1 MVLGERKAKPKRK
14 NKMNLEDMKKLAEG
28 RGVKTVRMFDDKESA
43 EIRKHYD
50 ICAAIRSLM
59 RDQSV
64 DAGFEREIDAEI
76 NRRDKNAP
84 SSAFGIRVPYAAL
97 SGARTLGVSDAEGIE
112 GSGAALVSTDHRP
125 DLFISPLEAKCI
137 LAKSG
142 ALILDGLVGDI
153 SIPKS
158 SGVEAYWVATEGAPV
173 EDAEPEF
180 TSVKGTPHTLGA
192 KCDLT
197 RKLVLQS
204 SPSAK
209 KIITDSIMSAVSRGV
224 DKAGLAG
231 TGTSGQPLG
240 LLNTNGKKVISGITK
255 GAPTKKNIEDFIAAL
270 DDENVDADKLRFLC
284 PAAVKGCLASTL
296 DYTPIKNADEEI
308 VAAASAARYLYEKGL
323 CNDIPLTFSNLCPAK
338 KLILGDWSQ
347 MMICGWGDSLSLT
360 VDPYSLSTSGGVRVV
375 VMKDVDILIR
385 HAEAFAVG
393 DILA

>member
-1 MVLGERKAKPKRK
+1 
-14 NKMNLEDMKKLAEG
+14 MNLEDMKKLAEG
-28 RGVKTVRMFDDKESA
+28 RGLKTARMFDEKESA

-50 ICAAIRSLM
+50 ITRAIRSLM
-59 RDQSV
+59 RDVNV
-64 DAGFEREIDAEI
+64 DAGFELEIDNEI
-76 NRRDKNAP
+76 GRRNKNIIVPA
-84 SSAFGIRVPYAAL
+84 GLRVPYAAL
-97 SGARTLGVSDAEGIE
+97 SGARTLGVSDAQGID

-125 DLFISPLEAKCI
+125 DLFISPLEAKTI

-158 SGVEAYWVATEGAPV
+158 GSVEAYWVAAENQPAD
-173 EDAEPEF
+173 DAEAEF
-180 TSVKGTPHTLGA
+180 TSVKGSPHTLGA

-204 SPSAK
+204 SPDARD
-209 KIITDSIMSAVSRGV
+209 IITNLIISAVSRGV

-231 TGTSGQPLG
+231 TGTNGQPLG
-240 LLNTNGKKVISGITK
+240 LLNTEGVNVITGITK
-255 GAPTKKNIEDFIAAL
+255 GAPTKKNIEDFISAL

-284 PAAVKGCLASTL
+284 PAAVKGCLGSTL

-323 CNDIPLTFSNLCPAK
+323 CDDIPLTFSNLCPAK
-338 KLILGDWSQ
+338 KLILGDWSE
-347 MMICGWGDSLSLT
+347 MMICGWGDALSLT

-375 VMKDVDILIR
+375 VLKDVDILIR
-385 HAEAFAVG
+385 HPEAFAVG

>member
-1 MVLGERKAKPKRK
+1 MTHE
-14 NKMNLEDMKKLAEG
+14 EMKKLAES
-28 RGVKTVRMFDDKESA
+28 RGVKTTRMFDEKESA

-50 ICAAIRSLM
+50 ITRAIRSLM
-59 RDQSV
+59 RDVNV
-64 DAGFEREIDAEI
+64 DAGFELEIDNEI
-76 NRRDKNAP
+76 GRRNKNIIVPA
-84 SSAFGIRVPYAAL
+84 GLRVPYAAL
-97 SGARTLGVSDAEGIE
+97 SGARTLGVSDAQGID

-125 DLFISPLEAKCI
+125 DLFISPLEAKTI

-158 SGVEAYWVATEGAPV
+158 GSVEAYWVAAENQPV
-173 EDAEPEF
+173 DDAEAEF
-180 TSVKGTPHTLGA
+180 TSVKGSPHTLGA

-204 SPSAK
+204 SPDARD
-209 KIITDSIMSAVSRGV
+209 IITNLIISAVSRGV

-240 LLNTNGKKVISGITK
+240 LLNTDGVNVITGITK
-255 GAPTKKNIEDFIAAL
+255 GAPTKKNIEDFISAL

-284 PAAVKGCLASTL
+284 PAAVKGCLGSTL

-323 CNDIPLTFSNLCPAK
+323 CDDIPLTFSNICPAK
-338 KLILGDWSQ
+338 KLILGDWSE
-347 MMICGWGDSLSLT
+347 MMICGWGDALSLT

-375 VMKDVDILIR
+375 VLKDVDILIR

>member
-1 MVLGERKAKPKRK
+1 MTHE
-14 NKMNLEDMKKLAEG
+14 EMKKLAEG
-28 RGVKTVRMFDDKESA
+28 RGVKTTRMFDEKESA

-50 ICAAIRSLM
+50 ITRAIRSLM
-59 RDQSV
+59 RDVNV
-64 DAGFEREIDAEI
+64 DAGFELEIDNEI
-76 NRRDKNAP
+76 GRRNKNIIVPA
-84 SSAFGIRVPYAAL
+84 GLRVPYAAL
-97 SGARTLGVSDAEGIE
+97 SGARTLGVSDAQGID

-125 DLFISPLEAKCI
+125 DLFISPLEAKTI

-158 SGVEAYWVATEGAPV
+158 GSVEAYWVAAENQPAD
-173 EDAEPEF
+173 DADAEF
-180 TSVKGTPHTLGA
+180 TSVKGSPHTLGA

-204 SPSAK
+204 SPDARD
-209 KIITDSIMSAVSRGV
+209 IITNLIISAVSRGV

-231 TGTSGQPLG
+231 TGTNGQPLG
-240 LLNTNGKKVISGITK
+240 LLNTEDVNVITGITK
-255 GAPTKKNIEDFIAAL
+255 GAPTKKNIEDFISAL

-284 PAAVKGCLASTL
+284 PAAVKGCLGSTL

-323 CNDIPLTFSNLCPAK
+323 CDDIPLTFSNLCPAK
-338 KLILGDWSQ
+338 KLILGDWSE
-347 MMICGWGDSLSLT
+347 MMICGWGDALSLT

-375 VMKDVDILIR
+375 VLKDVDILIR
-385 HAEAFAVG
+385 HPEAFAVG

>member
-1 MVLGERKAKPKRK
+1 MTHE
-14 NKMNLEDMKKLAEG
+14 EMKKLAEG
-28 RGVKTVRMFDDKESA
+28 RGVKTTRMFDEKESA

-50 ICAAIRSLM
+50 ITRAIRSLM
-59 RDQSV
+59 RDVNV
-64 DAGFEREIDAEI
+64 DAGFELEIDNEI
-76 NRRDKNAP
+76 GRRNKNIIVPA
-84 SSAFGIRVPYAAL
+84 GLRVPYAAL
-97 SGARTLGVSDAEGIE
+97 AGARTLGVSDAQGID

-125 DLFISPLEAKCI
+125 DLFISPLEAKTI

-158 SGVEAYWVATEGAPV
+158 GSVEAYWVAAENQPAD
-173 EDAEPEF
+173 DAEAEF
-180 TSVKGTPHTLGA
+180 TSVKGSPHTLGA

-204 SPSAK
+204 SPDARD
-209 KIITDSIMSAVSRGV
+209 IITNLIISAVSRGV

-240 LLNTNGKKVISGITK
+240 LLNTEGVNVITGITK
-255 GAPTKKNIEDFIAAL
+255 GAPTKKNIEDFISAL

-284 PAAVKGCLASTL
+284 PAAVKGCLGSTL

-323 CNDIPLTFSNLCPAK
+323 CDDIPLTFSNLCPAK
-338 KLILGDWSQ
+338 KLILGDWSE
-347 MMICGWGDSLSLT
+347 MMICGWGDALSLT

-375 VMKDVDILIR
+375 VLKDVDILIR
-385 HAEAFAVG
+385 HPEAFAVG

>member
-1 MVLGERKAKPKRK
+1 MTHE
-14 NKMNLEDMKKLAEG
+14 EMKKLAEG
-28 RGVKTVRMFDDKESA
+28 RGLKTARMFDEKESA

-50 ICAAIRSLM
+50 ITRAIRSLM
-59 RDQSV
+59 RDVNV
-64 DAGFEREIDAEI
+64 DAGFELEIDNEI
-76 NRRDKNAP
+76 GRRNKNIIVPA
-84 SSAFGIRVPYAAL
+84 GLRVPYAAL
-97 SGARTLGVSDAEGIE
+97 SGARTLGVSDAQGID

-125 DLFISPLEAKCI
+125 DLFISPLEAKTI

-158 SGVEAYWVATEGAPV
+158 GSVEAYWVAAENQPAD
-173 EDAEPEF
+173 DAEAEF
-180 TSVKGTPHTLGA
+180 TSVKGSPHTLGA

-204 SPSAK
+204 SPDARD
-209 KIITDSIMSAVSRGV
+209 IITNLIISAVSRGV

-240 LLNTNGKKVISGITK
+240 LLNTKGVNVITGITK
-255 GAPTKKNIEDFIAAL
+255 GAPTKKNIEDFISAL

-284 PAAVKGCLASTL
+284 PAAVKGCLGSTL

-308 VAAASAARYLYEKGL
+308 VAAASAARYLYENGL
-323 CNDIPLTFSNLCPAK
+323 CDDIPLTFSNLCPAK
-338 KLILGDWSQ
+338 KLILGDWSE
-347 MMICGWGDSLSLT
+347 MMICGWGDALSLT

-375 VMKDVDILIR
+375 VLKDVDILIR
-385 HAEAFAVG
+385 HPEAFAVG

>member
-1 MVLGERKAKPKRK
+1 
-14 NKMNLEDMKKLAEG
+14 MNLEDMKKLAEG
-28 RGVKTVRMFDDKESA
+28 RGLKTARMFDEKESA

-50 ICAAIRSLM
+50 ITRAIRSLM
-59 RDQSV
+59 RDVNV
-64 DAGFEREIDAEI
+64 DAGFELEIDSEI
-76 NRRDKNAP
+76 GRRNKNIIVPA
-84 SSAFGIRVPYAAL
+84 GLRVPYAAL
-97 SGARTLGVSDAEGIE
+97 SGARTLGVSDAQGID

-125 DLFISPLEAKCI
+125 DLFISPLEAKTI

-158 SGVEAYWVATEGAPV
+158 KGVEAYWVATEGAPAD
-173 EDAEPEF
+173 DAEAEF
-180 TSVKGTPHTLGA
+180 TSVKGSPHTLGA

-197 RKLVLQS
+197 RKLVMQS
-204 SPSAK
+204 SPDARD
-209 KIITDSIMSAVSRGV
+209 IITNLIISAVSRGV

-231 TGTSGQPLG
+231 TGTNGQPLG
-240 LLNTNGKKVISGITK
+240 LLNTEGVNVITGITK
-255 GAPTKKNIEDFIAAL
+255 GAPTKKNIEDFISAL

-284 PAAVKGCLASTL
+284 PAAVKGCLGSTL

-323 CNDIPLTFSNLCPAK
+323 CDDIPLTFSNLCPAK
-338 KLILGDWSQ
+338 KLILGDWSE
-347 MMICGWGDSLSLT
+347 MMICGWGDALSLT

-375 VMKDVDILIR
+375 VLKDVDILIR
-385 HAEAFAVG
+385 HPEAFAVG

>member
-1 MVLGERKAKPKRK
+1 
-14 NKMNLEDMKKLAEG
+14 MNLEDMKKLAEG
-28 RGVKTVRMFDDKESA
+28 RGLKTARMFDENESA

-50 ICAAIRSLM
+50 ITRAIRSLM
-59 RDQSV
+59 RDVNV
-64 DAGFEREIDAEI
+64 DAGFELEIDSEI
-76 NRRDKNAP
+76 GRRNKNIIVPA
-84 SSAFGIRVPYAAL
+84 GLRVPYAAL
-97 SGARTLGVSDAEGIE
+97 SGARTLGVSDAQGID

-125 DLFISPLEAKCI
+125 DLFISPLEAKTI

-158 SGVEAYWVATEGAPV
+158 GSVEAYWVAAENQPAD
-173 EDAEPEF
+173 DAEAEF
-180 TSVKGTPHTLGA
+180 TSVKGSPHTLGA

-204 SPSAK
+204 SPDARD
-209 KIITDSIMSAVSRGV
+209 IITNLIISAVSRGV

-231 TGTSGQPLG
+231 TGTNGQPLG
-240 LLNTNGKKVISGITK
+240 LLNTEGVNVITGITK
-255 GAPTKKNIEDFIAAL
+255 GAPTKKNIEDFISAL

-296 DYTPIKNADEEI
+296 DYTPIKNADDEI

-323 CNDIPLTFSNLCPAK
+323 CDDIPLTFSNLCPAK
-338 KLILGDWSQ
+338 KLILGDWSE
-347 MMICGWGDSLSLT
+347 MMICGWGDALSLT

-375 VMKDVDILIR
+375 VLKDVDILIR
-385 HAEAFAVG
+385 HPEAFAVG